1 MPRFFIENA
10 PKGFFDGDTIAI
22 TGEDASHIAKVL
34 RMKPGEKLTVCDCAG
49 TDYFC
54 EIVLPDPTSV
64 TLRILGREKSV
75 SEPDVKV
82 TLYQGLPKGDKM
94 ELIIQKS
101 VELGVFAI
109 VPVMTLRSVSRP
121 DAKSLAKKT
130 ERWNKIAAEAAKQSG
145 RGLLPQVLP
154 ALSFNEAIS
163 KMTAHTGAI
172 MLYEKNGGSIREQL
186 EKPGAD
192 FTDTGILIG
201 PEGGFDETEAI
212 EARANGVV
220 TAGLGPRILRTE
232 TAPLCALSA
241 IMYATGNI

>member
-10 PKGFFDGDTIAI
+10 PAGFFDGDTIII
-22 TGEDASHIAKVL
+22 TGDDASHIAKVL

-54 EIVLPDPTSV
+54 EIILPDPTEV
-64 TLRILGREKSV
+64 TLKIIGRKKSV
-75 SEPDVKV
+75 SEPSIKV

-101 VELGVFAI
+101 VELGVSAI

-121 DAKSLAKKT
+121 DAKTLLKKT
-130 ERWNKIAAEAAKQSG
+130 ERWNKIASEAAKQSG
-145 RGLLPQVLP
+145 RGLLPRVLP
-154 ALSFNEAIS
+154 AVSFNEALAE
-163 KMTAHTGAI
+163 MAAHTASI

-192 FTDTGILIG
+192 LTDTGILIG
-201 PEGGFDETEAI
+201 PEGGFDETEAD
-212 EARANGVV
+212 AAMKNGVV

>member
-10 PKGFFDGDTIAI
+10 PQGFFDGDTIAV

-49 TDYFC
+49 TDYNC
-54 EIVLPDPTSV
+54 EIVSPDPSAV
-64 TLRILGREKSV
+64 TLKILGKEKSI
-75 SEPDVKV
+75 SEPDIKV

-101 VELGVFAI
+101 VELGVSAI

-121 DAKSLAKKT
+121 DAKSLAKKE

-145 RGLLPQVLP
+145 RGLLPRVLP
-154 ALSFNEAIS
+154 ALSFNEAI
-163 KMTAHTGAI
+163 KAMAAHTAAI
-172 MLYEKNGGSIREQL
+172 MLYEKNGSSIKDEL

-192 FTDTGILIG
+192 FKSTGILIG
-201 PEGGFDETEAI
+201 PEGGFDETEAAY
-212 EARANGVV
+212 ARENGVV